1 MNNDLLCLCRARH
14 GFDAGT
20 SGLRAK
26 RPTQTP
32 ISVELSGSQNN
43 YVVPAAFNSSVA
55 IAAIIMFFG
64 LASPGIE
71 LD

>member
-26 RPTQTP
+26 RPTQT
-32 ISVELSGSQNN
+32 VELSGSQNN